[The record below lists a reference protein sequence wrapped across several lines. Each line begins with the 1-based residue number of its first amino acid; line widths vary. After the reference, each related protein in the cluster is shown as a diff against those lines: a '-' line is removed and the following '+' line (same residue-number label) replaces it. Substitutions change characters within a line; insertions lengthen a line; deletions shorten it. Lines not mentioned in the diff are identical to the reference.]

1 MSAERGRNGADADPG
16 AGSAPAGWLRH
27 AWEQTH
33 TLLIAVLIALAI
45 RAFVVEPFRIP
56 SGSMLPNLLIGDHL
70 FVSKFVYGVK
80 LPFVDMRLPGL
91 REPRRGDVVVFTV
104 ARQGPEI
111 HPADRRPE
119 LRREEFVKRIV
130 GVPGDVIEVRD
141 GTFLLN
147 GEHVEHAPLGR
158 RFEDEAGRP
167 LTVLEERIDGSAHLV
182 LDDPR
187 LPGLSRARFTVEPG
201 RYFFM
206 GDNRDHSNDS
216 RRWGTVSAEQLKGP
230 AFVLYWSWNYNGGW
244 LELLSPLTWWRLLT
258 EETRWGRIGDAV
270 E

>member
-1 MSAERGRNGADADPG
+1 MSREQRDERGD
-16 AGSAPAGWLRH
+16 AGSQPAGWLRH

-33 TLLIAVLIALAI
+33 TLLIAVLIALGI
-45 RAFVVEPFRIP
+45 RAFLVEPFRIP

-70 FVSKFVYGVK
+70 FVNKFVYGAKIPLVN
-80 LPFVDMRLPGL
+80 VRLPAL
-91 REPRRGDVVVFTV
+91 REPERGDVVVFTV
-104 ARQGPEI
+104 ARQGGEI

-141 GTFLLN
+141 GQVVLN
-147 GEHVEHAPLGR
+147 GQPVEHVSLGR
-158 RFEDEAGRP
+158 SFEDESGRA
-167 LTVLEERIDGSAHLV
+167 LSMLKERLDGTEHVV

-187 LPGLSRARFTVEPG
+187 LSGLSRSRFTVEPG

-216 RRWGTVSAEQLKGP
+216 RRWGTVSIENLKGP

-244 LELLSPLTWWRLLT
+244 LGLLSPLTWWHLLT
-258 EETRWGRIGDAV
+258 EETRWDRIG
-270 E
+270 EPIR